1 MYLQYD
7 FILKVISIVFRWRA
21 PGKSAT
27 AEGLPSLKIF
37 NILNIFNNNNDNNTN
52 NYSNNND
59 IISEVINWERSFPD
73 HLAFYKK
80 TFQLITYIR
89 WI

>member
-1 MYLQYD
+1 MYIYLQYD
-7 FILKVISIVFRWRA
+7 FILKLISIVFRWRA

-37 NILNIFNNNNDNNTN
+37 NILNIFNNNNDNNNTDN
-52 NYSNNND
+52 DSNKYND
-59 IISEVINWERSFPD
+59 NIISEVINWERSFPD

-80 TFQLITYIR
+80 TFN
-89 WI
+89 